1 MKNAKGWFL
10 RSTASKTFKKN
21 AERSFETL
29 RTNLE
34 ETNVIL
40 RRVYAQMPRPVTEGP
55 NFSITDKQEVAKIRQ
70 LKGNNIRKFALELER
85 KLYQTEPQ
93 ERNKD
98 LESRVNS
105 ADKVQFIKECIFM
118 FCNINGEGPEP

>member
-1 MKNAKGWFL
+1 M
-10 RSTASKTFKKN
+10 
-21 AERSFETL
+21 TL
-29 RTNLE
+29 ALY
-34 ETNVIL
+34 L
-40 RRVYAQMPRPVTEGP
+40 GP

-105 ADKVQFIKECIFM
+105 ADKVQFIKEVSIAFLY
-118 FCNINGEGPEP
+118 FWQ